1 MIIGSGFIA
10 KNFKKKIIF
19 IKKYRIAIYAS
30 GVSNSKSINK
40 NNFLRERR
48 KIISYKNK
56 INSLIFIYIS
66 TCSIFDPSRKNTA
79 YVKHKLN
86 MENVVKKNFNK
97 FVIVRFP
104 EVVGFNNNKNNLI
117 NFFYQKIINNS
128 KFMLWM
134 NSRRNII
141 DIDDAV
147 KLCLNYIKKIKD
159 YKKIKLEINIA
170 NTMYVSVVNIVNII
184 QKLTL
189 KKAIYNKIVFG
200 NLHWKIKPLVSKR
213 IIQMSSV
220 IFNKYY
226 LEKVLRKYYIFKK

>member
-10 KNFKKKIIF
+10 KNFKKKIIL

-48 KIISYKNK
+48 NIISYKNK

-104 EVVGFNNNKNNLI
+104 EVVGFNGNKNNLV
-117 NFFYQKIINNS
+117 NFFYQKIINNN
-128 KFMLWM
+128 KFTLWM

-147 KLCLNYIKKIKD
+147 KLCLNFIKKIKN

-170 NTMYVSVVNIVNII
+170 NTMYVSVLSIVNII
-184 QKLTL
+184 EKLTL
-189 KKAIYNKIVFG
+189 KKAIYDKIAFG
-200 NLHWKIKPLVSKR
+200 NLHWRIRPLVSKR

-226 LEKVLRKYYIFKK
+226 LEKVLRKYYIFK

>member
-10 KNFKKKIIF
+10 KNFKKKIIL

-56 INSLIFIYIS
+56 INSMVFIYIS

-104 EVVGFNNNKNNLI
+104 EVVGFNGNKNNLV
-117 NFFYQKIINNS
+117 NFFYQIH
-128 KFMLWM
+128 
-134 NSRRNII
+134 
-141 DIDDAV
+141 
-147 KLCLNYIKKIKD
+147 
-159 YKKIKLEINIA
+159 
-170 NTMYVSVVNIVNII
+170 
-184 QKLTL
+184 
-189 KKAIYNKIVFG
+189 YNFYPI
-200 NLHWKIKPLVSKR
+200 SY
-213 IIQMSSV
+213 S
-220 IFNKYY
+220 IFNKY
-226 LEKVLRKYYIFKK
+226 K

>member
-10 KNFKKKIIF
+10 KNFKKKIIL

-48 KIISYKNK
+48 NIISYKNK

-117 NFFYQKIINNS
+117 NFFYQKIINNN
-128 KFMLWM
+128 KFMLWV

-147 KLCLNYIKKIKD
+147 KLCLNFIKKIKK
-159 YKKIKLEINIA
+159 YKKVKLEINIA
-170 NTMYVSVVNIVNII
+170 NTMYVSVLSIVNII
-184 QKLTL
+184 EKLTL
-189 KKAIYNKIVFG
+189 KKAIYDKIAFG
-200 NLHWKIKPLVSKR
+200 NLHWRIRPLVSKR

-226 LEKVLRKYYIFKK
+226 LEKVLRKYYIFK